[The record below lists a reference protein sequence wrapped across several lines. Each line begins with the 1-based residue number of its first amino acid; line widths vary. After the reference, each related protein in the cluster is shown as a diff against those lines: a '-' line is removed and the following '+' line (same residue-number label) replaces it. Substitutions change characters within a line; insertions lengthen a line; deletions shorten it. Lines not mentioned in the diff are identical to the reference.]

1 MPTRR
6 HDHDAGGSAE
16 LLAAK
21 AELRNEVWAALR
33 AARATRFP
41 GPEGRIPNFVGAEA
55 AAERLRGTD
64 AWRAAAT
71 LKANP
76 DSPQWPVRQRALE
89 DGKLVFMAVLAAV
102 TPLTQPRAQ
111 RVRLDRQAAGW
122 LVRGLDSRLAGT
134 GPAHPVSVRRPA
146 DHHQVGV
153 GDNLRPGV

>member
-64 AWRAAAT
+64 PWQALLSVREAQSAA
-71 LKANP
+71 P
-76 DSPQWPVRQRALE
+76 GE
-89 DGKLVFMAVLAAV
+89 
-102 TPLTQPRAQ
+102 
-111 RVRLDRQAAGW
+111 AAGT
-122 LVRGLDSRLAGT
+122 LDALRRDTETRCLADASAGWKPGEERSARL
-134 GPAHPVSVRRPA
+134 HPSCGSA
-146 DHHQVGV
+146 
-153 GDNLRPGV
+153 